1 MSNAKHILLVGDSN
15 SRKPFL
21 VLFKKAGITITEGEN
36 IPIAMEKALAIKP
49 DGILFVTPRYWDDV
63 TRFVDEIRTHPGFEQ
78 LPIIYIGALIEGE
91 DMRILQMRG
100 VHTLTLGPVPHEEM
114 VRYVVDK
121 LT

>member
-1 MSNAKHILLVGDSN
+1 MSTAKHILLVGDAN

-21 VLFKKAGITITEGEN
+21 KLFEKAGILITEGEN
-36 IPIAMEKALAIKP
+36 MKIAFEKALALKL

-63 TRFVDEIRTHPGFEQ
+63 TRFVDDIRTHPGFENM
-78 LPIIYIGALIEGE
+78 PIIYIGALIEGE
-91 DMRILQMRG
+91 DMRILQMKG

>member
-1 MSNAKHILLVGDSN
+1 MALLKHMLLVGDAD

-21 VLFKKAGITITEGEN
+21 KLFKKAGIEITEGEN
-36 IPIAMEKALAIKP
+36 VKLAFKQALDIKP
-49 DGILFVTPRYWDDV
+49 DGILFVTPRYGDEV
-63 TRFVDEIRTHPGFEQ
+63 TRFVDEIRTHPGFEN

-91 DMRILQMRG
+91 DMRILQLKG

-121 LT
+121 LG